1 MPSLTQHTGSK
12 KKIVYLVVIIIV
24 ILLGWH
30 FIGGKKVTEEDV
42 VKAPRGVSLALVSD
56 LSLNSSPLPLLGTV
70 SSRSEA
76 SIKAESSGK
85 LQRVYVKLGD
95 YVSAGEIIA
104 EFDNSGER
112 AAVLQ
117 AQGVYDAA
125 TAGQGNAALSSNSAE
140 VSSGAAQLSLESA
153 KTSALNAIN
162 AAYVSLD
169 DAVRVKSDGAFRNPQ
184 TRDPQFI
191 VNTSDSR
198 LSISLPQTR
207 ATTEEALKAREAKN
221 RTLTTS
227 SDLVA
232 ELDAVETETLKV
244 KNYLDDLSLAFSHA
258 IPDAS
263 VTQSTID
270 GFKAS
275 NGIARGGI
283 SGSLSAIGGA
293 RSALNASIAGS
304 KVAANTLT
312 QTNKGASLAA
322 DAGVKTALGTLQG
335 AQSRLEK
342 TVIRSPIGGT
352 VNSLSVETG
361 DFVPPFADVAV
372 ISNNG
377 ALEVIAYA
385 TENDAKAIAVG
396 GKVVMNDT
404 ALGVITRIAPALDP
418 KTKKIEV
425 RIGIVKNGSE
435 LINGQSVRVNAARA
449 HNTGTNKAAQI
460 KIPLSALKITPTGSI
475 IFTLSASST
484 VEAHQ
489 VKEGSLMGDQIVI
502 EEGIT
507 PEMLIVTDARGLR
520 DGEAVTLTK

>member
-1 MPSLTQHTGSK
+1 MPSFTQYSGSK
-12 KKIVYLVVIIIV
+12 KKIISLVVIVIV

-30 FIGGKKVTEEDV
+30 FIGGKKATEEDV

-76 SIKAESSGK
+76 SIKAESSGR
-85 LQRVYVKLGD
+85 LEHVYVKLGD

-117 AQGVYDAA
+117 AQGGYDAA
-125 TAGQGNAALSSNSAE
+125 LAGASNTDVSTNIAEINSGSSARALENAKSQAFNTI
-140 VSSGAAQLSLESA
+140 
-153 KTSALNAIN
+153 TSAFTTF
-162 AAYVSLD
+162 D
-169 DAVRVKSDGAFRNPQ
+169 DAISIKTDTQFANPTSNISKYTVATFDSNLQTKIEQEHQMVEMLLLSRGQKNASLSVDGNL
-184 TRDPQFI
+184 
-191 VNTSDSR
+191 
-198 LSISLPQTR
+198 LS
-207 ATTEEALKAREAKN
+207 E
-221 RTLTTS
+221 
-227 SDLVA
+227 LVTI
-232 ELDAVETETLKV
+232 ETEANTIKT
-244 KNYLDDLSLAFSHA
+244 YLDDLALGLTH
-258 IPDAS
+258 S
-263 VTQSTID
+263 VPNVNTQAQID
-270 GFKAS
+270 GYKAATALARAE
-275 NGIARGGI
+275 IAGT
-283 SGSLSAIGGA
+283 LSAITA
-293 RSALNASIAGS
+293 TKTALNAAMTGSQIAVKNLAQSSDGGQAAAKASIKSA
-304 KVAANTLT
+304 
-312 QTNKGASLAA
+312 Q
-322 DAGVKTALGTLQG
+322 GVLNA

-342 TVIRSPIGGT
+342 TIVRSPIGGT

-361 DFVPPFADVAV
+361 DFIPPFADVAV
-372 ISNNG
+372 VSNNG

-385 TENDAKAIAVG
+385 TEDDAKAITVG

-404 ALGVITRIAPALDP
+404 VLGIITRIAPALDP

-435 LINGQSVRVNAARA
+435 LINGQSVRVSAARA

-484 VEAHQ
+484 VKAHQ

-502 EEGIT
+502 EEGLI
-507 PEMLIVTDARGLR
+507 PEMMIVTDARGLR